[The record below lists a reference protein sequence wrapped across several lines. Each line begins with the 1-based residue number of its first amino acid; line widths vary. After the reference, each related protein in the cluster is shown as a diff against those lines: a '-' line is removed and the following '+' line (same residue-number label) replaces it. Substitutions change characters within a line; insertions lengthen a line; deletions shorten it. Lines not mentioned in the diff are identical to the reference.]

1 MRRTGGPGPLLAG
14 KGKELMFGLNVDIGV
29 DLGTANVLVYVRGK
43 GIVLQE
49 PSVVAINKDS
59 QKVIAVGSEARRML
73 GRTPGNIVATRP
85 LRDGVI
91 ADYEVTEKMLRYFIN
106 KAAGNRIFFR
116 PRVMVCI
123 PSGVTGVEE
132 RAVRQATIQAGA
144 RSAYVIE
151 EPLAAALGAGL
162 DISEPSG
169 TMVVDIGGGTTDVA
183 VLSLGGIV
191 CSRSLRMAGDK
202 IDEAIVRYVRR
213 EFNLAIGER
222 TGEEIKIEVGTACLN
237 GTAEK
242 DYEIK
247 GRDLVSG
254 LPRAV
259 KISRR
264 QVHDAIREPLETVV
278 GAVKEVLERTPPE
291 LAADIVNKGIVLT
304 GGGALLHGMDRLL
317 SEETGVPVHLA
328 DDPLSCVA
336 KGTGRALGMLNI
348 LSRDHK
354 YRGQYQN

>member
-1 MRRTGGPGPLLAG
+1 
-14 KGKELMFGLNVDIGV
+14 MFGLNVDIGV
-29 DLGTANVLVYVRGK
+29 DLGTANVLVYVKGR

-49 PSVVAINKDS
+49 PSVVAINKDTG
-59 QKVIAVGSEARRML
+59 KVIAVGSEARRML

-85 LRDGVI
+85 MRDGVI

-106 KAAGNRIFFR
+106 KAEGRRLFFR
-116 PRVMVCI
+116 PRIMVCI

-132 RAVRQATIQAGA
+132 RAVRQAAIQAGA

-191 CSRSLRMAGDK
+191 CSRSLRVGGDK
-202 IDEAIVRYVRR
+202 FDEAIVRYVRR
-213 EFNLAIGER
+213 EFKLAVGER
-222 TGEEIKIEVGTACLN
+222 TGEEIKIEAGTAYPN
-237 GTAEK
+237 GAPEK
-242 DYEIK
+242 VFEIK

-254 LPRAV
+254 LPKAV
-259 KISRR
+259 KITRL
-264 QVHDAIREPLETVV
+264 QIYEAIKETLEAVV
-278 GAVKEVLERTPPE
+278 GAVKEVLENTPPE
-291 LAADIVNKGIVLT
+291 LSADIVNKGIVMT
-304 GGGALLHGMDRLL
+304 GGGACLHGMDKLL
-317 SEETGVPVHLA
+317 SDETGLPVYIA

-336 KGTGRALGMLNI
+336 RGTGRALGMLNF
-348 LSRDHK
+348 LSRDAK
-354 YRGQYQN
+354 VRGQFPGQ

>member
-1 MRRTGGPGPLLAG
+1 MTQERG
-14 KGKELMFGLNVDIGV
+14 KPMLSVDIGV
-29 DLGTANVLVYVRGK
+29 DLGTANVLVYIKGK

-49 PSVVAINKDS
+49 PSVVAINKDN
-59 QKVIAVGSEARRML
+59 QKIIAVGSEARRML
-73 GRTPGNIVATRP
+73 GRTPGNIVAIRP

-91 ADYEVTEKMLRYFIN
+91 ADYEITEKMLRYFIN
-106 KAAGNRIFFR
+106 KACGRRWFFR

-132 RAVRQATIQAGA
+132 RAVRQATLQSGA
-144 RSAYVIE
+144 KSAYVIE

-191 CSRSLRMAGDK
+191 CSRSIRVAGDK
-202 IDEAIVRYVRR
+202 VDEAIVRYVRR

-222 TGEEIKIEVGTACLN
+222 TGEEIKIQVGTAYPN
-237 GTAEK
+237 GIEEK
-242 DYEIK
+242 MYEIK
-247 GRDLVSG
+247 GRDLVKG

-259 KISRR
+259 TISRR
-264 QVHDAIREPLETVV
+264 QVHDAIKETLESVV

-304 GGGALLHGMDRLL
+304 GGGALLQGLDKLL
-317 SEETGVPVHLA
+317 SEETKVPVYVA

-336 KGTGRALGMLNI
+336 RGTGRALTMLNV
-348 LSRDHK
+348 LSKDTKPRSSSQG
-354 YRGQYQN
+354 RM